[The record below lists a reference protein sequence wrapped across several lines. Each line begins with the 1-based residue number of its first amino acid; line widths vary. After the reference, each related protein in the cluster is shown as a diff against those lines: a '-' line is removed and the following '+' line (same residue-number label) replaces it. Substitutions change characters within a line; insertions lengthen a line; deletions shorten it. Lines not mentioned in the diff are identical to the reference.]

1 MIKNK
6 NKKGFTLIELVIV
19 VAIISILAGTIFVAI
34 DPARRL
40 NKARNA
46 RRSNDSAVILDAAFT
61 YASDND
67 GVHYPSIAALAAGNY
82 YMIGTC
88 LVGGDTGCTAKPT
101 QISCVDLSA
110 MNTNYLPSVPMDPKA
125 GTADTT
131 LYYLKRSSNG
141 TLTVGACVPE
151 GEGAGGGGV
160 PPNVEVSR

>member
-1 MIKNK
+1 MIK

-19 VAIISILAGTIFVAI
+19 VAIIAILAGTIFVAI

-46 RRSNDSAVILDAAFT
+46 RRSNDAAVVLDAAFT

-67 GVHYPSIAALAAGNY
+67 GVHYPSIAALTAGNY

-88 LVGGDTGCTAKPT
+88 LVGGDTGCTAQTT
-101 QISCVDLSA
+101 QPSCVDISGIG
-110 MNTNYLPSVPMDPKA
+110 TNYLPTIPMDPKS
-125 GTADTT
+125 GTAAKT
-131 LYYLKRSSNG
+131 LYYLRRSTNG

-151 GEGAGGGGV
+151 GEGAGGGGT
-160 PPNVEVSR
+160 PPIVEVSR

>member
-1 MIKNK
+1 MNKNK
-6 NKKGFTLIELVIV
+6 NTKGFTLIELVIV
-19 VAIISILAGTIFVAI
+19 VAIIAILAGTIFVAI

-46 RRSNDSAVILDAAFT
+46 RRSNDSAVVLDAAFT

-82 YMIGTC
+82 YMMGTC
-88 LVGGDTGCTAKPT
+88 VVGGDTGCTAKTT
-101 QISCVDLSA
+101 QPSCVDLSA

-125 GTADTT
+125 GTAEKT

-141 TLTVGACVPE
+141 TLTVGACTPE
-151 GEGAGGGGV
+151 AEGAGGSGV
-160 PPNVEVSR
+160 PPNIEVSR

>member
-1 MIKNK
+1 MNKNK

-19 VAIISILAGTIFVAI
+19 VAIIAILAGTVFVAI

-67 GVHYPSIAALAAGNY
+67 GVHYPAIAALGAGNY

-88 LVGGDTGCTAKPT
+88 LTGGDVGCTAKVT
-101 QISCVDLSA
+101 QPSCVDLSL
-110 MNTNYLPSVPMDPKA
+110 MNTNYLSSVPMDPKG
-125 GTADTT
+125 GTVSET

-141 TLTVGACVPE
+141 TLTVGACTPE
-151 GEGAGGGGV
+151 GEGVGGGGT
-160 PPNVEVSR
+160 PPLIEVSR